1 MTERAFFAI
10 AAAIVVFFAY
20 LIATVS
26 LAPDHLAFLL
36 SETGPLESAGA
47 LFCVLAAGVFLY
59 AFIVETQRHGLT
71 MRSIWILGLG
81 LGAAFLF
88 LEEVSWGQHIFGFEP
103 PAAIAQRSAQREFNL
118 HNLEPVH
125 RYAHAAGFGLI
136 LIYFVMLPIARE
148 SLPSVRAAIDRL
160 SVPVPDLRLSLLF
173 ILTIFLFQAFQALS
187 AGHVARTGAVLN
199 RSEAREC
206 VYELILLL
214 LALGILAPVNRP
226 RR

>member
-36 SETGPLESAGA
+36 SEMGPLESAGA
-47 LFCVLAAGVFLY
+47 LFCILAAGVFLY
-59 AFIVETQRHGLT
+59 AFIIEKRWHGFT

-103 PAAIAQRSAQREFNL
+103 PAAIVRLSAQREFNL

-125 RYAHAAGFGLI
+125 QYEHAAGLGLT
-136 LIYFVMLPIARE
+136 LIYFVMLPIAQE
-148 SLPSVRAAIDRL
+148 SLPSVRAAIARL
-160 SVPVPDLRLSLLF
+160 SIPVPDLRLSLLF
-173 ILTIFLFQAFQALS
+173 ILTILLFQAFQAMS
-187 AGHVARTGAVLN
+187 SGHVARTGAVLN

-206 VYELILLL
+206 IYELILLL
-214 LALGILAPVNRP
+214 LALGILAPVD
-226 RR
+226 RRQR